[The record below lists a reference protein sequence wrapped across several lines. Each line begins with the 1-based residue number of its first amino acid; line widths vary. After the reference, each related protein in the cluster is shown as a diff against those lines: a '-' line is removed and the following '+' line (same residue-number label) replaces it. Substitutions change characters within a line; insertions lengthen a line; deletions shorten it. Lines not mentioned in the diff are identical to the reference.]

1 MYVKQ
6 SFALLF
12 YLKRK
17 KMTSDGKV
25 PIYVRLTIDGL
36 EEEMSTGIKVNPIHW
51 ENSFKMVTSQD
62 KNYEAFNKAL
72 SKMKTDLNRHFD
84 LIQATEEI
92 ATPKMVLE
100 AYRTPLRGERIR
112 EERVKNLQ
120 LSDLLDKLIE
130 DYLDYT
136 NRFKKAYE
144 DGKMPLPARAQ
155 LLEAE
160 KKALHERIEETTQ
173 NANIIFDNKNWLK
186 TLILATNEHLL
197 YFLQMSASD
206 HRSTNTLEKM
216 WGRKRR
222 TLEFIEYRYKVL
234 DLSLTELDLK
244 FCEQFK
250 VYNMTQR
257 KTIENTAT
265 RYIQA
270 LKETM
275 NRCRANGWISAS
287 PIELYK
293 CRYEEGD
300 GQWLTMQ
307 EMIDL
312 IQAEFD
318 KPSLTEV
325 RDQYVF
331 CAFTG
336 LSYAEVRSFG
346 PGDIITGIDGKKWV
360 SKDRQKTGGDETLPL
375 LPIALD
381 LIEKYKKHPLCLKRN
396 KLLPVPTNQQYNRC
410 LKVIFSRMGF
420 KIDPGSHDARY
431 FFANEVTFNQGVQ
444 LKTIARMLGQKSDR
458 AVHTYVKA
466 NRTAISTSMKEVSDK
481 LFGQSGEL
489 KGLTEK
495 KGGRAKVIS
504 MKAS

>member
-17 KMTSDGKV
+17 KMTADGKV
-25 PIYVRLTIDGL
+25 PIYARLTIDGL
-36 EEEMSTGIKVNPIHW
+36 EEEISTGIKVNPDYW
-51 ENSFKMVTSQD
+51 ENSLKMVIPRD
-62 KNYEAFNKAL
+62 KNYETSNKAL
-72 SKMKTDLNRHFD
+72 NKMKTDLNRHFD

-100 AYRTPLRGERIR
+100 AYRTPLRGERVK
-112 EERVKNLQ
+112 EERLKNLAF
-120 LSDLLDKLIE
+120 SDELDKLIE
-130 DYLDYT
+130 NYLDFA
-136 NRFKKAYE
+136 NRYRKAYE
-144 DGKMPLPARAQ
+144 DGKTPLPARSE
-155 LLEAE
+155 LLAEE
-160 KKALHERIEETTQ
+160 KKVLEERIRETTK
-173 NANIIFDNKNWLK
+173 NANIIFDNKKWLK
-186 TLILATNEHLL
+186 TLILALNEHLL
-197 YFLQMSASD
+197 YFLQMTAAD

-222 TLEFIEYRYKVL
+222 TLEFLEHRYQTQDVP
-234 DLSLTELDLK
+234 LSELDVK

-265 RYIQA
+265 RYLQA

-275 NRCRANGWISAS
+275 KRCRANGWISAN
-287 PIELYK
+287 PIELIK
-293 CRYEEGD
+293 CRYKEGD

-312 IQAEFD
+312 IQAEFE

-336 LSYAEVRSFG
+336 LSYAEVRSLG
-346 PGDIITGIDGKKWV
+346 ASDIITGIDGKKWV
-360 SKDRQKTGGDETLPL
+360 NKDRQKTGGDETLPL
-375 LPIALD
+375 LQIALD
-381 LIEKYKKHPLCLKRN
+381 LIERYRNHPICLKRN

-410 LKVIFSRMGF
+410 LKVIFRLMGF

-444 LKTIARMLGQKSDR
+444 LKTIARMLGHRSDR

-466 NRTAISTSMKEVSDK
+466 NRTAISASMKEVNSK
-481 LFGQSGEL
+481 LFGDSGEL

-495 KGGRAKVIS
+495 KKGSAKVIS